1 MGSVLTVEVNNLYP
15 SLRFSLDSIDLFFN
29 KIFDLHHHDCS
40 GSLSVAFLDRT
51 LHSQIHGNFLKDF
64 RPTDVITFPADPLEK
79 MAGEICVSVDQAIE
93 EARNRKVEF
102 SHELSLYL
110 IHGWLH
116 LVGFDDKEDDD
127 RKIMRREEKKT
138 LELVEDL
145 RLWPNFLLAP
155 SAEGE

>member
-15 SLRFSLDSIDLFFN
+15 SLRFSLNSIDLFFE

-40 GSLSVAFLDRT
+40 GSLSVAFLDRSH
-51 LHSQIHGNFLKDF
+51 HSRIHGDFLKDF
-64 RPTDVITFPADPLEK
+64 RPTDVITFPADPVEQ

-93 EARNRKVEF
+93 EARKRKVEF

-116 LVGFDDKEDDD
+116 LVGFDDKEEED

-138 LELVEDL
+138 LDLVEDL